1 MRQCAGCGR
10 RALQCEL
17 VRFVASPDG
26 ALTALARGGG
36 RGAYTCRA
44 RVCFERAAA
53 RRAFARTLRQAVTV
67 DPSLA
72 PDDYTDRLN
81 G

>member
-10 RALQCEL
+10 RAPQCDL
-17 VRFVASPDG
+17 VRFVAGPDG
-26 ALTALARGGG
+26 QLTALAKGGG

-44 RVCFERAAA
+44 KVCFERAAA
-53 RRAFARTLRQAVTV
+53 RRAFARTLKQAVAV

-72 PDDYTDRLN
+72 PDDYT
-81 G
+81 GS